1 MVKDFFEDTPSVAEK
16 AFMQTL
22 GKINRM
28 AYGVPVDLEDRQKE
42 YVLTVNVAGFKKE
55 NINIDF
61 EDGILTIEGKNI
73 ITNDNNPDTTT
84 ENPRYILKERVTSQ
98 FSRKFS
104 FVDIKDNEISAKLE
118 DGVLV
123 VTIPKKDIIPPS
135 KIEIN

>member
-16 AFMQTL
+16 AFLQTL

-73 ITNDNNPDTTT
+73 ITNDNNPDTTA
-84 ENPRYILKERVTSQ
+84 ENPRYVLKESMEQ
-98 FSRKFS
+98 
-104 FVDIKDNEISAKLE
+104 L
-118 DGVLV
+118 L
-123 VTIPKKDIIPPS
+123 
-135 KIEIN
+135 